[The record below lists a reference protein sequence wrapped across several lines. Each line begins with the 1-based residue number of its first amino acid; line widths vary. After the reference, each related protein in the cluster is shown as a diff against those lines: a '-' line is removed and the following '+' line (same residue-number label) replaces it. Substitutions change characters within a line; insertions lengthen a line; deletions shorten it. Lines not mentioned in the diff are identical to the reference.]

1 MRTWSNRPVA
11 RMLLTLDRRSHR
23 SGAIH
28 SRASSNTNPLAD
40 LPTRSPKAMRA
51 VCRALDCGEAITS
64 SYSQVLRSMQL
75 LPQQPSHGQG
85 RPAGRTSSTYCGVR
99 SSSCCSQKKAL
110 AERRCEARNRSEVI
124 FPPADLSDSDRESLT
139 MVVKD
144 SVPVA
149 KIRSRYAP
157 LQLHRAPADHRLRR
171 MRSEGHRTRISGCT
185 WAYGRGLGC

>member
-1 MRTWSNRPVA
+1 MGAQQGPACAMYSEPGRRALGTGSSRAGCTPAPATAITPQNSDTRSRSRWTTSTLAARTCSSA
-11 RMLLTLDRRSHR
+11 QRRS
-23 SGAIH
+23 SPT
-28 SRASSNTNPLAD
+28 SRPRPTSWTHQFD
-40 LPTRSPKAMRA
+40 L
-51 VCRALDCGEAITS
+51 L
-64 SYSQVLRSMQL
+64 Q
-75 LPQQPSHGQG
+75 
-85 RPAGRTSSTYCGVR
+85 RP
-99 SSSCCSQKKAL
+99 SSCCSQKAL

-171 MRSEGHRTRISGCT
+171 MRSEGHRTRSWGCT